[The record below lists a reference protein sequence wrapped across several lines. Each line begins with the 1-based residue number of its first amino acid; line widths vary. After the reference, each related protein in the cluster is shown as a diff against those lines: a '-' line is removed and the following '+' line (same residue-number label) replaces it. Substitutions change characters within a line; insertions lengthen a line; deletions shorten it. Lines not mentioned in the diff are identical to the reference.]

1 MKLYWV
7 SLLIQDTENSKPWL
21 SAMSSGCV
29 SLEEAMRRFQMGLD
43 FLLIRKG
50 LFYARI
56 VILYTD
62 GSIVYKTEPH
72 NQCKCTLQIIKTT
85 RKLTWND
92 IYKIVN
98 SVKPAPYSFNGF
110 LS

>member
-1 MKLYWV
+1 MRTLYFTQITDDRFDRNIK
-7 SLLIQDTENSKPWL
+7 SLLEERVREIKNLLNVDGVKVV
-21 SAMSSGCV
+21 V
-29 SLEEAMRRFQMGLD
+29 SDIEDIHFDRHTRYRE
-43 FLLIRKG
+43 
-50 LFYARI
+50 
-56 VILYTD
+56 D

-72 NQCKCTLQIIKTT
+72 NQCKCTFQIIKTT